1 MQETLYSY
9 TTSGLDEG
17 KEERKEES
25 KSKNP
30 VSMGTDRKL
39 SLFCAAVS
47 GRAER
52 IEGSEVMLTQDT
64 SLPLY

>member
-9 TTSGLDEG
+9 ATSGLYKG
-17 KEERKEES
+17 KKERKEES
-25 KSKNP
+25 KKEKPSQYG
-30 VSMGTDRKL
+30 SERKL
-39 SLFCAAVS
+39 SLICTAVS

-52 IEGSEVMLTQDT
+52 ITGSEVMLTQDT